1 MQIFLSQQVNSISGM
16 LDKKTGYFIVPRMS
30 KNGKIKF
37 FGVRKRGIIPPDGHL
52 RFILQC
58 ARRAYSKIY
67 IADVKVSPR
76 ELWNALKEAGEHQA
90 AEIVC
95 YNDVKNIKTS
105 YDARDIINLSITF
118 GL

>member
-1 MQIFLSQQVNSISGM
+1 MQIFLSQQVNSLSGM
-16 LDKKTGYFIVPRMS
+16 IDKKTGYFIVPRKD
-30 KNGKIKF
+30 KNGKMRF
-37 FGVRKRGIIPPDGHL
+37 FGVRKRGIIPPEGHL

-67 IADVKVSPR
+67 IADVRVSPR
-76 ELWNALKEAGEHQA
+76 ELWDALIEAGKHQA
-90 AEIVC
+90 AEIVR